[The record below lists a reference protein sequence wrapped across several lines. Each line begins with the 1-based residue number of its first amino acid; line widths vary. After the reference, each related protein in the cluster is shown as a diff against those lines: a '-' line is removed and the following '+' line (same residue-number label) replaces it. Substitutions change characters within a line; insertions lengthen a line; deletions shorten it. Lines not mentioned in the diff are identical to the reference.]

1 MYVWERWM
9 RDGDLSP
16 VIKVTF
22 TCILHILNLKNSN
35 RDKKIKKSYY
45 MKSGYSIKVFGKIII
60 IILIFY
66 DLTVSKGVQYQR
78 V

>member
-22 TCILHILNLKNSN
+22 TCILHILILKNSN
-35 RDKKIKKSYY
+35 RDKQIKKSYY

>member
-1 MYVWERWM
+1 M

-22 TCILHILNLKNSN
+22 TCILHNLNLKNSN
-35 RDKKIKKSYY
+35 RDKKIKKSNY
-45 MKSGYSIKVFGKIII
+45 MKKSGYSIKVLGKIII

>member
-1 MYVWERWM
+1 M

-22 TCILHILNLKNSN
+22 TCILHNLNLKNSN

-45 MKSGYSIKVFGKIII
+45 MKSDYSIKVFGKIII